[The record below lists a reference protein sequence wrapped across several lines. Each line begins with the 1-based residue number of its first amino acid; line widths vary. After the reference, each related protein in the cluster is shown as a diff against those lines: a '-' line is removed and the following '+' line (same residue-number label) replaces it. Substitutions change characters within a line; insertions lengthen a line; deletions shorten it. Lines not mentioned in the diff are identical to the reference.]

1 MSRTPIINRRVRI
14 LGRIGTTACLI
25 ALIVAFIAVTFSVGQ
40 LRGQITRNRAKN
52 VNTWCHAINQDRDI
66 TRAYINVQ
74 RAHNPALP
82 ALNLV
87 DLPCQQLVMRTV
99 KSNQ

>member
-66 TRAYINVQ
+66 TRAYITAQQV
-74 RAHNPALP
+74 RNPRLP
-82 ALNLV
+82 SLDLA
-87 DLPCQQLVMRTV
+87 DLPCRTLVMRTV